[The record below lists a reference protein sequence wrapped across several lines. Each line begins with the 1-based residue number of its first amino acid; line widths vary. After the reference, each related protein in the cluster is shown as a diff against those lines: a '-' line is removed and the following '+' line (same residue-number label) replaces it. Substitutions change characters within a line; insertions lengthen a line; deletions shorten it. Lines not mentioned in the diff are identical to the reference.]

1 MSASII
7 DEHTLG
13 KPAAG
18 LSKRGRYLALLV
30 ICLAELLVVL
40 DNTIVNVAL
49 PSIGLQLHTGISG
62 LQWVVDAYTL
72 TFAGLLLAFGH
83 LGDRFGRRRIMMI
96 GLAGVAVMSVGGAV
110 ATDLGQ
116 VIAARAAMG
125 VFAAAVFPA
134 TLALII
140 NIFTDAKERALAIAA
155 WTAMAG
161 FAIAI
166 GPTAGGWLLEHFS
179 WHSVFW
185 MNVPVAVAVLVGT
198 WLLVPISK
206 AAHVGRID
214 YLGIALSLV
223 AITALVW
230 TIIEAPHQGWVSA
243 ISLAGYGLSILAL
256 AVFVW
261 WELRTPS
268 PALNMQLFR
277 IRRFSLPALAIAIS
291 YFSMFGFLFMITQ
304 YFQGVMEL
312 TPLQFGLHSL
322 PFAVAI
328 AVGAPLATVIAQ
340 KIGTTAV
347 IVFGLVVMSIG
358 MFIAGQVKVET
369 PYVGPVLVSMVLMG
383 LGLAIVQ
390 GPATESIMSSVPLD
404 EAGAGSAVN
413 DTTREVGGTLGV
425 AVLGSI
431 VASVYT
437 TKVSPLVDAIPDFLM
452 TPFEKSFARE
462 TVISVLEIVNRPT
475 NPLFA
480 EQKAELVYAMKAASL
495 EGFQFASFVTVGA
508 SLLVAVVVAIF
519 LPWKP
524 ASGGSVL
531 LAWKDGSE
539 NIGKDSDHTAP
550 AQPCHLPIG
559 APNSPA
565 TSSPTACCHT
575 GQVR

>member
-1 MSASII
+1 MP
-7 DEHTLG
+7 HTTAVH
-13 KPAAG
+13 PAAPRTTDSG
-18 LSKRGRYLALLV
+18 MSRRARYLALLV

-49 PSIGLQLHTGISG
+49 PSLGVELHTDISG

-83 LGDRFGRRRIMMI
+83 LGDRYGRRRVMMI
-96 GLAGVAVMSVGGAV
+96 GLAGVAVMSVGGAL

-140 NIFTDAKERALAIAA
+140 NIFTDVKERAVAIAA

-161 FAIAI
+161 IAIAI

-185 MNVPVAVAVLVGT
+185 INVPVAVVVLV
-198 WLLVPISK
+198 LARFLIPESK
-206 AAHVGRID
+206 TTHVGRLD
-214 YLGIALSLV
+214 LLGIAFSLLSV
-223 AITALVW
+223 TTLVW

-243 ISLAGYGLSILAL
+243 ISLSGYAMSVVFFA
-256 AVFVW
+256 AFVW
-261 WELRTPS
+261 WELRTDS
-268 PALNMQLFR
+268 PVLNMQLFR
-277 IRRFSLPALAIAIS
+277 IRRFSLPALAIAVA

-312 TPLQFGLHSL
+312 TPLQFGIHSL
-322 PFAVAI
+322 PFAAAI
-328 AVGAPLATVIAQ
+328 AVGAPLATLIAQ
-340 KIGTTAV
+340 RIGTTAV

-369 PYVGPVLVSMVLMG
+369 PYLGAVVVSMVLMG

-390 GPATESIMSSVPLD
+390 GPATESIMSSVPLE

-413 DTTREVGGTLGV
+413 DTTREAGGTLGV

-437 TKVSPLVDAIPDFLM
+437 TKVGPRIDAIPDFLM
-452 TPFEKSFARE
+452 TPYEKSFARE
-462 TVISVLEIVNRPT
+462 TVISVLEIVKRPT
-475 NPLFA
+475 VPAFA
-480 EQKAELVYAMKAASL
+480 QQKADLVYAMKAASL
-495 EGFQFASFVTVGA
+495 EGFQLASYVTVSV
-508 SLLVAVVVAIF
+508 SLLVAVAVAVF

-524 ASGGSVL
+524 AAESVL
-531 LAWKDGSE
+531 LAWKEPSA
-539 NIGKDSDHTAP
+539 K
-550 AQPCHLPIG
+550 
-559 APNSPA
+559 
-565 TSSPTACCHT
+565 
-575 GQVR
+575 

>member
-1 MSASII
+1 MSHSTVV
-7 DEHTLG
+7 H
-13 KPAAG
+13 PAAHRAPAPG
-18 LSKRGRYLALLV
+18 PGRRGRYLALVV

-49 PSIGLQLHTGISG
+49 PSIGVRLHTDMSG

-83 LGDRFGRRRIMMI
+83 LGDRYGRRTLMMI
-96 GLAGVAVMSVGGAV
+96 GLAGVAVMSVGGAL

-140 NIFTDAKERALAIAA
+140 NIFTDARERAIAIAA

-185 MNVPVAVAVLVGT
+185 INVPVAVLVLILTRVLV
-198 WLLVPISK
+198 PESR
-206 AAHVGRID
+206 AAHVGRLD
-214 YLGIALSLV
+214 LLGIALSLV
-223 AITALVW
+223 SVTALVW
-230 TIIEAPHQGWVSA
+230 TIIEAPHRGWLSP
-243 ISLAGYGLSILAL
+243 ISLVGYALSLVCFA
-256 AVFVW
+256 AFVL
-261 WELRTPS
+261 WELRTAFPV
-268 PALNMQLFR
+268 LNMQLFR
-277 IRRFSLPALAIAIS
+277 IRRFSLPALAIAVA

-322 PFAVAI
+322 PFAAAI
-328 AVGAPLATVIAQ
+328 AIGAPLATLIAQ
-340 KIGTTAV
+340 KVGTTAV

-369 PYVGPVLVSMVLMG
+369 PYLGPVVISMVLMG

-390 GPATESIMSSVPLD
+390 GPATESIMSSVPPE

-413 DTTREVGGTLGV
+413 DTTREAGGTLGV

-437 TKVSPLVDAIPDFLM
+437 SEVGPRIDAIPDFLM
-452 TPFEKSFARE
+452 TPYEKSFARE
-462 TVISVLEIVNRPT
+462 TVISVLEIVQRPT
-475 NPLFA
+475 SPAFA
-480 EQKAELVYAMKAASL
+480 QQKADLIYAMKSACL
-495 EGFQFASFVTVGA
+495 EGFQLASYLTVSV
-508 SLLVAVVVAIF
+508 SLLVAVAVAVF

-524 ASGGSVL
+524 AGDSVL
-531 LAWKDGSE
+531 LLRKERPEA
-539 NIGKDSDHTAP
+539 
-550 AQPCHLPIG
+550 
-559 APNSPA
+559 
-565 TSSPTACCHT
+565 
-575 GQVR
+575 